1 MLWFSGDRRNKVFC
15 FHEGSW
21 GPHRKRVETKKG
33 EKEEKKRKG
42 NQTNDQKNKQTKT
55 KAEKSDLHMFTG
67 SHNGIPGVE
76 LQQVRKWGLGMQ
88 LCWQRAC
95 LVS

>member
-1 MLWFSGDRRNKVFC
+1 MRDHG
-15 FHEGSW
+15 
-21 GPHRKRVETKKG
+21 GPIEKELKLKRERKRKK
-33 EKEEKKRKG
+33 KERQPNKRP
-42 NQTNDQKNKQTKT
+42 KNKQTKT